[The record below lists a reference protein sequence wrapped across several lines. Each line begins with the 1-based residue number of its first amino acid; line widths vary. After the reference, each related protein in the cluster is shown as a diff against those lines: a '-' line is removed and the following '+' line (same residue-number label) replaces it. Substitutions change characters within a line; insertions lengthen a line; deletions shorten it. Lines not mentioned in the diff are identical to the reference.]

1 LPETFSGEGDLAE
14 WIDHF
19 ESVAAVNESDD
30 TGKLQWLRVRLTGR
44 ALTAFKRFPE
54 GAKTSFGAATT
65 ALKERLDPESHR
77 ELHIVEFQTRKKS
90 RTESWADFGEDLRIL
105 ADRAYPDLQEEARE
119 RLSLNRYLDQLTDP
133 QIAFVVRQTL
143 PKSVDWATLRLESYQ
158 IRPAKPVGLVQET
171 RELSPQL
178 LVETVVGAVGGRP
191 KENSTAALIQSLV
204 ERIEHLETDKRHST
218 EEQRLQ
224 DRRTE
229 GEQRK
234 NIEEDWVRRDKNEG
248 QVTKDAPLSSAI
260 VVVKKDTM
268 PGGVQ
273 REEPLA
279 RETYNPP
286 RYGPSGGG

>member
-1 LPETFSGEGDLAE
+1 M
-14 WIDHF
+14 
-19 ESVAAVNESDD
+19 
-30 TGKLQWLRVRLTGR
+30 
-44 ALTAFKRFPE
+44 
-54 GAKTSFGAATT
+54 
-65 ALKERLDPESHR
+65 
-77 ELHIVEFQTRKKS
+77 
-90 RTESWADFGEDLRIL
+90 RIL

-133 QIAFVVRQTL
+133 QIAFAVRQTL
-143 PKSVDWATLRLESYQ
+143 PKSVDGAVTATLRLESYQ

-248 QVTKDAPLSSAI
+248 QVTKDAPL
-260 VVVKKDTM
+260 
-268 PGGVQ
+268 
-273 REEPLA
+273 
-279 RETYNPP
+279 
-286 RYGPSGGG
+286 